1 MSGDRPD
8 PDLPQDPAIPGPKLP
23 EELPPDSR
31 PAEPPDED
39 GSGRPTAPEEPDQE
53 GQRVVRPGDGGGP
66 PGERSMT

>member
-39 GSGRPTAPEEPDQE
+39 GSGRPAAPEEPDQE
-53 GQRVVRPGDGGGP
+53 GQRIVRPGDGGGP